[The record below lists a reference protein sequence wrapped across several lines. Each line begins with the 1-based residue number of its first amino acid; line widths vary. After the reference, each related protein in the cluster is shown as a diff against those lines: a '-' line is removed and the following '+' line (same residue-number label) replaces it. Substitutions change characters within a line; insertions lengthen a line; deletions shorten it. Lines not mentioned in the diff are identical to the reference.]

1 MGGLASSNMSMDQS
15 SGVNFMQ
22 PFMTR
27 TQQALTKA
35 YRSRSIR
42 QAVKEKMEA
51 TELQEASDK
60 VDIPVAKMNIWD
72 PRLKNYI
79 RHQKL
84 TVGQVEEEVQNE
96 QLEK

>member
-1 MGGLASSNMSMDQS
+1 
-15 SGVNFMQ
+15 
-22 PFMTR
+22 
-27 TQQALTKA
+27 
-35 YRSRSIR
+35 
-42 QAVKEKMEA
+42 MEA

-60 VDIPVAKMNIWD
+60 VELPAAKMNIWD

-84 TVGQVEEEVQNE
+84 TVGQVEEEVRNE